1 MNDYVS
7 ICNSSPLQYIDFVF
21 SNFYLEKKLK
31 SDFIFIS
38 PTIMPYFE
46 VKGEI
51 AYDECDVGLKNFFEE
66 IDKLLIRSLEIAPNV
81 IFYLQRFN
89 NVEELGSLF
98 GKYFQDFHDS
108 KPIHDSIDIEL
119 IYANNL
125 MEGVLIYYGK
135 DLVKVRFRSHI
146 LILFFFTFFLVFSI
160 IIFLVFFFLFVF
172 VLE

>member
-1 MNDYVS
+1 MDDYLS
-7 ICNSSPLQYIDFVF
+7 FYNLDFIF

-38 PTIMPYFE
+38 PTIIPYFE
-46 VKGEI
+46 VKEKI
-51 AYDECDVGLKNFFEE
+51 VYDECDVGLNNFFEE

-81 IFYLQRFN
+81 IFYLQKFN
-89 NVEELGSLF
+89 NLEELGSLF

-119 IYANNL
+119 IYANNI

-135 DLVKVRFRSHI
+135 DLVKVRFKSHI
-146 LILFFFTFFLVFSI
+146 FYLFSI
-160 IIFLVFFFLFVF
+160 IIFFNFFLMRNF
-172 VLE
+172 

>member
-1 MNDYVS
+1 MDDYVS
-7 ICNSSPLQYIDFVF
+7 ICNLDFVF

-38 PTIMPYFE
+38 PTIIPYFE
-46 VKGEI
+46 IKEEI
-51 AYDECDVGLKNFFEE
+51 VYDGCDVGLKNFFEE

-119 IYANNL
+119 IYANNN

-146 LILFFFTFFLVFSI
+146 LILFFFILKKKIHLILNCIYKFL
-160 IIFLVFFFLFVF
+160 
-172 VLE
+172 